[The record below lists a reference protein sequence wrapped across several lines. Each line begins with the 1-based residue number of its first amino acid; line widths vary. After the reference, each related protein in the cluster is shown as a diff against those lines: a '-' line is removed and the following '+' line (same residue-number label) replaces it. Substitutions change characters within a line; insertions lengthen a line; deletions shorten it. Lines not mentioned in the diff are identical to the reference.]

1 MIHRGIPLL
10 KNNLNFRYTDQKK
23 TVTGYI
29 PVITVQIRFRP
40 FESLYPGGQARY
52 SEEGG
57 LWGRPEVQ
65 FRSQQGEV

>member
-23 TVTGYI
+23 TGYI
-29 PVITVQIRFRP
+29 PVITVQIRFIP
-40 FESLYPGGQARY
+40 LESLFPGGQARH

-65 FRSQQGEV
+65 DRPQQREV